1 MIKYCYSSI
10 NNRII
15 CNCSWLYII
24 TSWFT
29 PACIW
34 FFYVSITII
43 TICAI
48 HYSIKLR
55 LIILIFIISSLCY
68 GANTISK
75 WMGSSI
81 IWITSKLSFIRVWI
95 CNKITVVSFF
105 TSKKFINARYYWW
118 WYSRKQSN
126 KCIFKS
132 SSFYLSRNIIIKFS
146 LSRYCSR

>member
-1 MIKYCYSSI
+1 MIKYCCSSI

-34 FFYVSITII
+34 FFYFCITII

-75 WMGSSI
+75 RMGSCKSI
-81 IWITSKLSFIRVWI
+81 LTSKLICRRVAI
-95 CNKITVVSFF
+95 VSFF
-105 TSKKFINARYYWW
+105 TSKKFINTRYYWW

-126 KCIFKS
+126 KCILKS
-132 SSFYLSRNIIIKFS
+132 SSFYFNRYIIIKFS